1 MAHIFSILIYS
12 ANFIINLYDTSDPRE
27 NIQKRIII
35 RHFYFTT
42 CILKV
47 FVSSEPRT
55 FSSFTMVEELCLWV
69 LLSRNNKYVL
79 VITRR
84 SPDFQILCLLFMQK
98 IWSQKAATVL
108 TIKYSFGNAPTN
120 KQTLLH
126 ILKIMWMGWINFSG
140 RKRKSFPSRQKFS
153 LMTNGKKEFSLS
165 LRKLKSYAVL

>member
-1 MAHIFSILIYS
+1 MALNIFSILIYS

-69 LLSRNNKYVL
+69 LLSRNNKN
-79 VITRR
+79 IN
-84 SPDFQILCLLFMQK
+84 
-98 IWSQKAATVL
+98 KA
-108 TIKYSFGNAPTN
+108 
-120 KQTLLH
+120 
-126 ILKIMWMGWINFSG
+126 
-140 RKRKSFPSRQKFS
+140 
-153 LMTNGKKEFSLS
+153 
-165 LRKLKSYAVL
+165 